1 MESSIAKMTKECY
14 EMKAGRPELERRI
27 QDLED
32 KNKKAAA
39 DLQART
45 DKYKR
50 LKLDRDELRKRSD
63 EQAQSITSMKIQI
76 QSYEK
81 RIVGLNEHLNQY
93 NHTPEAAH
101 SEDPSFEFNRLQG
114 VIDSLQEDKS
124 DLNTEIERLQKKI
137 EKQTGKIKGMTD
149 ELAAAKHKYD
159 DLDHA
164 IHAMEADKD
173 KEIEILLAYR
183 SEDTSIITEL
193 NIKIE
198 TFVTQ
203 VTDLTND
210 LEFERNIIADLKL
223 QKVKRLG
230 KITELEKER
239 NKQVDQYQKIFVV
252 KEKAE
257 SDLAN
262 TQLQYKQSQNNIA
275 GLEARIIDLVAE
287 VERCQAD
294 DMEDKDA

>member
-1 MESSIAKMTKECY
+1 MTE
-14 EMKAGRPELERRI
+14 
-27 QDLED
+27 
-32 KNKKAAA
+32 
-39 DLQART
+39 
-45 DKYKR
+45 
-50 LKLDRDELRKRSD
+50 
-63 EQAQSITSMKIQI
+63 
-76 QSYEK
+76 
-81 RIVGLNEHLNQY
+81 
-93 NHTPEAAH
+93 
-101 SEDPSFEFNRLQG
+101 
-114 VIDSLQEDKS
+114 
-124 DLNTEIERLQKKI
+124 
-137 EKQTGKIKGMTD
+137 
-149 ELAAAKHKYD
+149 ELASAKHKYD
-159 DLDHA
+159 DLDQALHA
-164 IHAMEADKD
+164 IEADKD

-183 SEDTSIITEL
+183 SEDTMIITEL
-193 NIKIE
+193 NMKITNFE
-198 TFVTQ
+198 TQ

-262 TQLQYKQSQNNIA
+262 LQLQHKQGQNNIA
-275 GLEARIIDLVAE
+275 QLDSRIIDLVAE

>member
-1 MESSIAKMTKECY
+1 
-14 EMKAGRPELERRI
+14 MKAGRPELERRI

-32 KNKKAAA
+32 KNKKAAS

-45 DKYKR
+45 EKYKK
-50 LKLDRDELRKRSD
+50 LKLDRDELCRRSD
-63 EQAQSITSMKIQI
+63 GQVQSITSMKIQI

-81 RIVGLNEHLNQY
+81 RIEGLNEHLNQDQ
-93 NHTPEAAH
+93 HATEAEPT
-101 SEDPSFEFNRLQG
+101 EDPSFEFNRLNG
-114 VIDSLQEDKS
+114 VIESLLEDKS
-124 DLNTEIERLQKKI
+124 ELNSEIGRLGKKI
-137 EKQTGKIKGMTD
+137 EKQSGKIKGMTE
-149 ELAAAKHKYD
+149 ELASAKHKYD
-159 DLDHA
+159 DLDQMF
-164 IHAMEADKD
+164 HAMEADKD
-173 KEIEILLAYR
+173 KEIEILVAYR
-183 SEDTSIITEL
+183 SEDTMIITEL
-193 NIKIE
+193 NMKI
-198 TFVTQ
+198 TNFDTQ

-210 LEFERNIIADLKL
+210 LEFERNIIVDMKL

-262 TQLQYKQSQNNIA
+262 LQLQNKQAHNNIA
-275 GLEARIIDLVAE
+275 QLEARIIELVAE